1 MIFIVVID
9 FTHSEAR
16 PAKAAVPESAGVAED
31 KAAFPESAGV
41 GAQAA
46 VDSERQRR
54 DGLRAVPESPGVGA
68 QASVEESAPSSTPG
82 ISEAKAAFAQSSGV
96 A

>member
-1 MIFIVVID
+1 LIFIVVID

-16 PAKAAVPESAGVAED
+16 PAKAAVPESAGVTED
-31 KAAFPESAGV
+31 KAAFAGV

-54 DGLRAVPESPGVGA
+54 DGLPAVPESPGVGA

>member
-9 FTHSEAR
+9 FTRSEAR

-31 KAAFPESAGV
+31 KAAFAGV

-54 DGLRAVPESPGVGA
+54 DGLLPAFAGVGA
-68 QASVEESAPSSTPG
+68 HQASVKKSAPSSTPH
-82 ISEAKAAFAQSSGV
+82 SRVQSSGV

>member
-16 PAKAAVPESAGVAED
+16 PAKAAVPESAGVTED
-31 KAAFPESAGV
+31 KAAFAGV

-54 DGLRAVPESPGVGA
+54 DGLLPAFAGVGA
-68 QASVEESAPSSTPG
+68 HQASVKKSAPSSTPH
-82 ISEAKAAFAQSSGV
+82 SRVQSSGV

>member
-16 PAKAAVPESAGVAED
+16 PAKAAVPESAGVAEED
-31 KAAFPESAGV
+31 KAAFAGV

-54 DGLRAVPESPGVGA
+54 DGLPAVPESPGVGA

>member
-16 PAKAAVPESAGVAED
+16 PAKAAVPESAGVAEED
-31 KAAFPESAGV
+31 KAAFAGV

-54 DGLRAVPESPGVGA
+54 DGLLPAFAGVGA
-68 QASVEESAPSSTPG
+68 HQASVKKSAPSSTPH
-82 ISEAKAAFAQSSGV
+82 SRVQSSGV

>member
-54 DGLRAVPESPGVGA
+54 EGRPAVPESPGFG
-68 QASVEESAPSSTPG
+68 ASVEESAPSSTPG
-82 ISEAKAAFAQSSGV
+82 ISEAKAAFPRSSGV

>member
-16 PAKAAVPESAGVAED
+16 PAKAAVPQSAGGAEE
-31 KAAFPESAGV
+31 KAAFSAGV

-54 DGLRAVPESPGVGA
+54 EGRPAVPESPGFG
-68 QASVEESAPSSTPG
+68 ASVEESAPSSTPG